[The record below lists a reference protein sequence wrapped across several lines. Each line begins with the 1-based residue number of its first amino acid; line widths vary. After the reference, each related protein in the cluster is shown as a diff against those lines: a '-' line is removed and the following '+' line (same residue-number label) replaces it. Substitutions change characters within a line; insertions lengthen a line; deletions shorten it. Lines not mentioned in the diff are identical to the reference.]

1 MGEKKGEK
9 ELTSDVCG
17 SNRSSAHGELVQ
29 VSPGRFPMG
38 KTRKKRGKKGN
49 LRMGTTGEKNKHPE
63 IAARTKTCKRKKKEK
78 NERRK
83 EDLLEFERGVNRD
96 VTAGRKL

>member
-63 IAARTKTCKRKKKEK
+63 IAARTKTCKRKKKKRTNEEK
-78 NERRK
+78 KTSSSLK
-83 EDLLEFERGVNRD
+83 E
-96 VTAGRKL
+96 A